1 MDNSLTWKIIDTY
14 FHDNPECLVS
24 HHLESYNDF
33 FKNGIFKI
41 FKENNPIR
49 ISSNYDEKR
58 KIHKRECLMYFGG
71 KDGKKIYFGKPIIYD
86 EDNVHYMFPNEAR
99 LRNMTYA
106 MTIHYDI
113 DIEYINILEEGEDP
127 EIVMEENI
135 IGGGLSA
142 EQEAEIDYLP
152 EYVFKN
158 LKKNN
163 GISFSDNSEE
173 KRQKDIQ
180 EIKKINKKHLT
191 TAGASQLRNKIEKSM
206 VGGNKQIHTITLEKI
221 YLGKF
226 PIMLHSDFCILK
238 GLPPDVL
245 HTMGECKSDL
255 GGYFIIQGL
264 EKTVITQEK
273 FADNML
279 YIREIND
286 EETLCSAEIRSVSTN
301 ASKPIRT
308 LSVNILSPTNKYT
321 NKNIVVNIPNVRKPV
336 PLFIVFRALGILTD
350 KEIIS
355 TCLLDLDKYEQMIDL
370 FIPSI
375 HDTGGILTQKLAL
388 EYIASFTKGK
398 KIEHALEIL
407 SDYFLPHIGE
417 TNFNEKSYFLGNMVF
432 RLLSVYIGLEKPID
446 RDNFKY
452 KRLEL
457 TGSLIYELFMEY
469 YNIQIKKYQVDFEEK
484 IFYNKIVYENNL
496 PDLVQTYYKEIFK
509 NKIVE
514 TGFNKAFKG
523 NWGAKSHTKRVGVVQ
538 DINRLSFNSYLSHLR
553 KTNLP
558 LDSSVKLV
566 GPRVL
571 HGSQWGFI
579 DPIDTPDGGNIGLHK
594 TLAISTLVT
603 KGGNMLREPFISW
616 MRENISLKFVSEC
629 SHKMLAFMTKVFIN
643 GYWAGSILDPFD
655 CVKKIKLFRRN
666 ALLPIF
672 ISVSFD
678 IKLNTIFICTDDGRL
693 TRPIFYVDEETGKF
707 SFENGKKKEILEK
720 IENNDFSWNELTT
733 GFNKKKIKDFNSK
746 DYKIYEL
753 GDLYENVHDEKNPS
767 KIERFLSKKAIIDYI
782 DNNESETALIA
793 LNAEDYETNKNKKF
807 THIEIHESLI
817 FGTMCN
823 LIIFPENNPPTR
835 NSFSCGQ
842 SKQACSMYHTN
853 YQVRMDKTGVV
864 LNNGQIPL
872 VKSRYMEH
880 INGERNPYGENA
892 IVAIMCYTGYNVE
905 DAVLINEG
913 SLQRGLFNTTYYNTY
928 HAHEETNKT
937 YDSVSISKFSNI
949 EEEDTVVGTKPGFDY
964 SKLDKYGLIKE
975 GTEVNDKTVLIGLVN
990 SIDDAKKIDASVMPK
1005 KGQLGIVDKTF
1016 ITESEEGQR
1025 IAKVRIREQR
1035 IPNLGDKM
1043 ASRSGQKGTVGLIIP
1058 EKDMPFT
1065 RNGVRPDII
1074 INPHAIPSRMTI
1086 GQLVECVIGKACLEL
1101 GGYGDC
1107 TAFANKGSKVGIF
1120 GEILSKFN
1128 YHSSGNEL
1136 LYNGMNGEQIESE
1149 IYIGPTYYM
1158 RLKHMVKDKIN
1169 YRALGPRSTLT
1180 RQTVSGRA
1188 NDGGLR
1194 IGEMERDS
1202 VISHGISNFLSE
1214 SMMERGD
1221 QYYMAVCNKT
1231 GLLAIYNPSKN
1242 VFFSPMA
1249 DGPVKFVSSIE
1260 GDEMNI
1266 ENITKFGR
1274 DFSIIK
1280 VPYSFKLLIQ
1290 ELQAINIQL
1299 RIITED
1305 NIEQLESLSYSNNI
1319 GNIIKNS
1326 DPSALKT
1333 ILKNALNDIYS
1344 RTGQTIPKD
1353 YKESDKPFEPMQIS
1367 PPYPPSPPYGD
1378 LSPEIETTDT
1388 DATNSFSI
1396 NYSLSKNKPYLLN
1409 KNTKE
1414 SVWLY
1419 DKNFPTNWKIK
1430 YSEDK
1435 KSTYWVNSQT
1445 KETLWTTKMT
1455 APTGWKIMYSQK
1467 NYNLYWFDEISNK
1480 IINITEPKSNDK
1492 PEVDMTDSFSIN
1504 YSLSKNKPYLL
1515 NKNTKESVWLYDK
1528 NFPTNWKIKYSED
1541 KKSTYWVN
1549 SQTKETLWTT
1559 KMTAP
1564 TGWKIMYS
1572 QKNYNLYWFDEISN
1586 KIINITEPKSN
1597 DKNENTN
1604 GGGFSNKDEYEL
1616 GEFVHY
1622 RGDLSPNTFWKITK
1636 IGNNFITI
1644 RKQKLTPKGDF
1655 FDENE
1660 VKVAQKQDIYRHPEI
1675 QHTELIETYEPQEP
1689 PLYIETNTEENTNSN
1704 NYDNMVDTV
1713 DTVDAIDMIDQPL
1726 NPTKQPTINFAPI
1739 IHIGNKEN
1747 IIQQKEDENENP
1759 ESSNEEPSTENET
1772 TESNFSNENNKKI
1785 DFNKVLIKKV

>member
-86 EDNVHYMFPNEAR
+86 ENNVHYMFPNEAR

-135 IGGGLSA
+135 VGGGLTT
-142 EQEAEIDYLP
+142 EQESEIDYLP
-152 EYVFKN
+152 EYVFNN
-158 LKKNN
+158 LKKTNEN
-163 GISFSDNSEE
+163 YSF
-173 KRQKDIQ
+173 RQPETKTRG
-180 EIKKINKKHLT
+180 ERINKKHLT
-191 TAGASQLRNKIEKSM
+191 TAGASQIRNKIENSM
-206 VGGNKQIHTITLEKI
+206 VGGNRQIHTTTLEKI

-308 LSVNILSPTNKYT
+308 LSVMILSPTSKYT

-355 TCLLDLDKYEQMIDL
+355 TCLLDLERYVQMMDL

-375 HDTGGILTQKLAL
+375 HDTGGILTQQLAL

-398 KIEHALEIL
+398 KTEHALEIL

-432 RLLSVYIGLEKPID
+432 RLLSVYIGLEKSVD
-446 RDNFKY
+446 RDNFKF

-469 YNIQIKKYQVDFEEK
+469 YNIQLKKYQVDFEEK
-484 IFYNKIVYENNL
+484 VFYNKIVYENNL
-496 PDLVQTYYKEIFK
+496 PDLVQTYHKEIFR

-523 NWGAKSHTKRVGVVQ
+523 NWGAKSHTKRIGVVQ

-579 DPIDTPDGGNIGLHK
+579 DPIDTPDGANIGLHK

-603 KGGNMLREPFISW
+603 KGGNMLREPFIDW
-616 MRENISLKFVSEC
+616 MRENISLKFLSEC
-629 SHKMLAFMTKVFIN
+629 SHKMLASMTKVFVN
-643 GYWAGSILDPFD
+643 GYWAGSILNPFD

-666 ALLPIF
+666 ALLPTFLSI
-672 ISVSFD
+672 SFD

-693 TRPIFYVDEETGKF
+693 TRPIFYIDEETGKF

-720 IENNDFSWNELTT
+720 IENDDFSWNELIS
-733 GFNKKKIKDFNSK
+733 GFNKKKTKDFNPK

-753 GDLYENVHDEKNPS
+753 GDLYDNVHDEKNPS
-767 KIERFLSKKAIIDYI
+767 KIERFLSNKAIIDYI

-793 LNAEDYETNKNKKF
+793 VNTEDYETNKNKKF

-823 LIIFPENNPPTR
+823 LIIYPENNPPTR

-842 SKQACSMYHTN
+842 SRQACSMYHTN

-864 LNNGQIPL
+864 LNYGQIPL
-872 VKSRYMEH
+872 VKSRYMEY

-913 SLQRGLFNTTYYNTY
+913 SLQRGLFNTTYFTTY

-937 YDSVSISKFSNI
+937 SDTVSITKFANI
-949 EEEDTVVGTKPGFDY
+949 EGENTVVGTKPGVDY
-964 SKLDKYGLIKE
+964 SKLDKYGIIKE
-975 GTEVNDKTVLIGLVN
+975 GTEVNDKTALIGLIN
-990 SIDDAKKIDASVMPK
+990 TIDNAKNIDASVVPK

-1043 ASRSGQKGTVGLIIP
+1043 ASRSGQKGTIGLIIP

-1107 TAFANKGSKVGIF
+1107 TAFVNKGSKVGIF

-1136 LYNGMNGEQIESE
+1136 LYNGMTGEQIESE

-1202 VISHGISNFLSE
+1202 VISHGIADFLSE
-1214 SMMERGD
+1214 SLMERGD
-1221 QYYMAVCNKT
+1221 QYHMAICNKT

-1260 GDEMNI
+1260 GNEMNI

-1280 VPYSFKLLIQ
+1280 IPYSFKLLIQ
-1290 ELQAINIQL
+1290 ELQSINIQL
-1299 RIITED
+1299 RLITED
-1305 NIEQLESLSYSNNI
+1305 NIEQLESLSYSKNI
-1319 GNIIKNS
+1319 DNIIGES
-1326 DPSALKT
+1326 GPFALKT
-1333 ILKNALNDIYS
+1333 ALKKTLKDAFDENTKEAEKPF
-1344 RTGQTIPKD
+1344 IPKD
-1353 YKESDKPFEPMQIS
+1353 YKESDKSPEPVILS
-1367 PPYPPSPPYGD
+1367 PPYPSDD
-1378 LSPEIETTDT
+1378 LEDEIHDIDITDYFT
-1388 DATNSFSI
+1388 I
-1396 NYSLSKNKPYLLN
+1396 NYSNSKSKPYIFN

-1414 SVWLY
+1414 SVWVY
-1419 DKNFPTNWKIK
+1419 DKNLPTNWKIK

-1435 KSTYWVNSQT
+1435 KATYWVNTET
-1445 KETLWTTKMT
+1445 KETFWTTKMFPPIGWRIMFSEKNQNSYWFNAST
-1455 APTGWKIMYSQK
+1455 NKMVNITDPTPEAEVRNVRGGGTSDD
-1467 NYNLYWFDEISNK
+1467 YNL
-1480 IINITEPKSNDK
+1480 
-1492 PEVDMTDSFSIN
+1492 
-1504 YSLSKNKPYLL
+1504 
-1515 NKNTKESVWLYDK
+1515 
-1528 NFPTNWKIKYSED
+1528 
-1541 KKSTYWVN
+1541 
-1549 SQTKETLWTT
+1549 
-1559 KMTAP
+1559 
-1564 TGWKIMYS
+1564 G
-1572 QKNYNLYWFDEISN
+1572 
-1586 KIINITEPKSN
+1586 
-1597 DKNENTN
+1597 
-1604 GGGFSNKDEYEL
+1604 EL
-1616 GEFVHY
+1616 VHY
-1622 RGDLSPNTFWKITK
+1622 RGDLSPNSFWKITK
-1636 IGNNFITI
+1636 VGNNFITI
-1644 RKQKLTPKGDF
+1644 KKQKSMSNGEF
-1655 FDENE
+1655 MDENE
-1660 VKVAQKQDIYRHPEI
+1660 IKVVQKQDIYRHPDLQYE
-1675 QHTELIETYEPQEP
+1675 ELMEPREPEEEPLRVETPDFDDTDEMS
-1689 PLYIETNTEENTNSN
+1689 LETPVKTG
-1704 NYDNMVDTV
+1704 
-1713 DTVDAIDMIDQPL
+1713 Q
-1726 NPTKQPTINFAPI
+1726 QPTINFAPV
-1739 IHIGNKEN
+1739 IHIGNKEH
-1747 IIQQKEDENENP
+1747 ILQHNP
-1759 ESSNEEPSTENET
+1759 EELLTSEIPEYQDKEPPQENKPEDLVV
-1772 TESNFSNENNKKI
+1772 SGDKKI
-1785 DFNKVLIKKV
+1785 DFNKILIKKV